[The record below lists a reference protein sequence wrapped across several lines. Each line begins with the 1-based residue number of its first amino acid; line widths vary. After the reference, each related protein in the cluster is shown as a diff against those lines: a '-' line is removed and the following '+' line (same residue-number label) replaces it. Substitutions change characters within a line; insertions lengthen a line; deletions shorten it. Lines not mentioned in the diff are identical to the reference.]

1 MNENDL
7 ARRIVGRLDRCLED
21 LSAPAKERLAAARR
35 TAIERYRARGPRHAS
50 ALEWLRDWVT
60 AHGVA
65 TRVAIPVAFV
75 AVVAAGVVY
84 WHQSDRGH
92 ETVELEAAL
101 LSDELPIYAYTDPGF
116 DAWLQHT
123 SERQR

>member
-7 ARRIVGRLDRCLED
+7 ARRIVGRLDRRLGD
-21 LSAPAKERLAAARR
+21 LSAPVAERLAAARR
-35 TAIERYRARGPRHAS
+35 TAIERYRTRGPQHAT
-50 ALEWLRDWVT
+50 AWEWLRDWVT

-65 TRVAIPVAFV
+65 TRVAVPVVFV

-84 WHQSDRGH
+84 WHQTDRGH
-92 ETVELEAAL
+92 EAVELEAAL